1 MSQINQN
8 IEINKKI
15 AFTSLLESYLDLL
28 LDIEILNQRVSPI
41 IEEIFYSKLGSL
53 QFEVKSL
60 ELDVFRNKRR
70 IDLINAE
77 ISKNHTP
84 DFNIIEKKIETEFL
98 VWKTN
103 VAKLGRQL
111 KMSIS
116 DRTPH
121 LDDDELTILNSK
133 MRKIIS
139 KIHPSISDTNIDDL
153 QLLYENALKYYKF
166 NNIAGLEII
175 CDEIY
180 DIQAIN
186 EINYLENNVDFNLE
200 YDKIENLLQS
210 KTIEKEKLMTSF
222 PLGFIDLINDNDWIQ
237 KRKIELRK
245 IKAELL
251 SQNNLLLQ
259 VLNFIKYD
267 LNYGQ
272 FSPN

>member
-222 PLGFIDLINDNDWIQ
+222 PLGFIDLINDIDWIQ
-237 KRKIELRK
+237 KRKSELRK